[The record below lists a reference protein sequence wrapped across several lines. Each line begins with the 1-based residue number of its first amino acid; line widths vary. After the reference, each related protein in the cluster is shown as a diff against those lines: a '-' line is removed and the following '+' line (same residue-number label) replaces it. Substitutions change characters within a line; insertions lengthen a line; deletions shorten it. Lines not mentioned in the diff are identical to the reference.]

1 MVANAYLHIQLVG
14 CTMVQVLEHLALAQS
29 SAVELGLILCLQ
41 LILQGRQ
48 VCRTARIT
56 SRCFAACE
64 ISAPAFH
71 QLKLYAL
78 QKPNQIAR
86 SPKHKPITDPSHSQ
100 ALLSEGQTEA
110 ARALVEDAQIA
121 VGPMRRL
128 MPTWLQ

>member
-1 MVANAYLHIQLVG
+1 
-14 CTMVQVLEHLALAQS
+14 MVQVLEHLALAQS

-56 SRCFAACE
+56 SRCFADACE

-86 SPKHKPITDPSHSQ
+86 SPKHKPISDPSNSE

-110 ARALVEDAQIA
+110 ARALVEDAHIA